1 VKFFSTN
8 YSYDYPFST
17 VTLAYFLR
25 YPNPY
30 SRHVLSTDVIEREFD
45 PITQRLYTT
54 RLHLKRSRLPSAI
67 LKLLPRALL
76 GASSGGDS
84 QTYILERTVVDVK
97 EGWMKTESRNLEFTT
112 VLDVIEKQI
121 YRRGSGE
128 LTTAAIQTTPNQEK
142 PSEDRT
148 DVNTTVALY
157 SHLGQR
163 FKRTKTATGS
173 GTESSDEEANAEMG
187 FLRRWSQTSLQRS
200 IEAIGL
206 NRTSKSQPNAK
217 EGMKVVL
224 ERLRQGGLVAV
235 LEGMR
240 QDREGTLGGGVS
252 AGQRD
257 Q

>member
-1 VKFFSTN
+1 MVKFYSQN
-8 YSYDYPFST
+8 YSYDYPFPT

-45 PITQRLYTT
+45 PATQRLYTT
-54 RLHLKRSRLPSAI
+54 RLHLKRSRLPAAV
-67 LKLLPRALL
+67 LKLIPQSFL

-84 QTYILERTVVDVK
+84 QTYILERSVVDVK
-97 EGWMKTESRNLEFTT
+97 EGWMKTESRNMEFTT
-112 VLDVIEKQI
+112 VLDVIEKQT
-121 YRRGSGE
+121 YRRAQAE
-128 LTTAAIQTTPNQEK
+128 LRSASSALITASPEST
-142 PSEDRT
+142 EDRT
-148 DVNTTVALY
+148 DVSTTVVLI

-163 FKRTKTATGS
+163 FRRPRTITGANPGAYEETA
-173 GTESSDEEANAEMG
+173 GTLG
-187 FLRRWSQTSLQRS
+187 FLGRWSQASLQGS

-240 QDREGTLGGGVS
+240 RDREGALGVS
-252 AGQRD
+252 RRGD